1 MDSFFSGRS
10 ETGREA
16 RQSLGGALRL
26 PSALA
31 QEIRPV
37 AVDTPV
43 ARCPGVRRRRG
54 AGLLRPRD
62 RGGAWV
68 RADPWSLEQHPS
80 DIALGSGMLWED
92 CCVTHPGTAS
102 EMRKAWSSMRI
113 RRSNALPEDLGFS
126 GARSHLGVVEDRL
139 ARSGSRAGR
148 APMRGRK
155 PMRAPSTRPFQSTPA
170 RQGVRNAVRRR
181 RLPYSLQA
189 SRRRPS

>member
-10 ETGREA
+10 ETGREP

-43 ARCPGVRRRRG
+43 ARCPVVRRRRG

-68 RADPWSLEQHPS
+68 RADPWSLEQHSS

-92 CCVTHPGTAS
+92 CCVTHPGTAP

-113 RRSNALPEDLGFS
+113 RRSNALPEDHGFS
-126 GARSHLGVVEDRL
+126 EKPVLAWEQGRIGLRDQGQGRIERRCRVE
-139 ARSGSRAGR
+139 SRWKHR
-148 APMRGRK
+148 RRGL
-155 PMRAPSTRPFQSTPA
+155 SS
-170 RQGVRNAVRRR
+170 RRR
-181 RLPYSLQA
+181 RV
-189 SRRRPS
+189 RG